1 MSNEMSRRRM
11 VRLSAL
17 AGGAASIGGTAAL
30 SGCSGTDDDIVEP
43 STVAAAE
50 VPVGSGVVVDD
61 RYVVAQPAEGDF
73 HAFNAICPH
82 QGCLVQTVTE
92 EEIICPC
99 HSSRFDPKTGEPLSG
114 PAETGLAAA
123 QITQSGDELTIS
135 MSADA

>member
-11 VRLSAL
+11 VQMTTLVGGVVG
-17 AGGAASIGGTAAL
+17 AGGTVAL
-30 SGCSGTDDDIVEP
+30 SGCAGAEEEAAEP

-61 RYVVAQPAEGDF
+61 RYVVVQPTEGEF
-73 HAFNAICPH
+73 HAYTAVCPH

-99 HSSRFDPKTGEPLSG
+99 HSSRFSPTTGELLSG
-114 PAETGLAAA
+114 PADSGLAEA
-123 QITQSGDELTIS
+123 QVEQSGDDLTIS
-135 MSADA
+135 MG